1 MPTLPLS
8 PIRAGGKPA
17 RNSDRRLEVDGLW
30 FEVRRSDRRKT
41 MQITVERSGELFI
54 VAPSGVAERRLI
66 EFVEEKLLWVHK
78 KLEEKARLQ
87 QRAPVKEFVDGE
99 GFLYLGKS
107 YRLRLIDS
115 QLVDLQL
122 RNGRFCLRR
131 SSLYRGRELFVS
143 WYARRAQQWFE
154 RQVAEQANLMNVEV
168 KEVKVQDLGFRWA
181 SFGADGRVFFHW
193 KAILLP
199 ASPSILSCTSWRT
212 HITVITPPVSGSRST
227 SIFRTGGAAR
237 NGWQKTVSRSKV
249 CKQQFLCE
257 G

>member
-199 ASPSILSCTSWRT
+199 PRIAQYIVVHELAHAHHRNHSASFWIKVNQHLPDWR
-212 HITVITPPVSGSRST
+212 SRKEWL
-227 SIFRTGGAAR
+227 AE
-237 NGWQKTVSRSKV
+237 NGIQV
-249 CKQQFLCE
+249 E
-257 G
+257 GL